1 MYGWFEPGGGIN
13 KFFKNTQMIDV
24 LLRSCSYSNNIVIGN
39 GYGCCPSNALSPG
52 PAAVYIRENNVG
64 LKKIPDPSV
73 SLDVAGQVRTDTG
86 FSTTDANM
94 TGPNTGW
101 YATSSNMGYANSNYL
116 VTSDGLTRTHVTISD
131 MILQNKLILSNV
143 TVINVE
149 YNNQNSYD
157 VTLAV
162 QGSNQNVLENIT
174 NVDFISV
181 NDVIY
186 DIVAVETNQT
196 FKIVPHF
203 GDAQVFPLPFQPNAI
218 LPSVHVLHNFKGD
231 SSVTTNPM
239 LAWFVAESFIANL
252 SSPYMLTIQA
262 KFLSDLDASNV
273 FVGQN
278 YSLST
283 GDIAKN
289 IVLLQSAIWSDP
301 LSATLTL
308 VTLDRSRAPI
318 AALSK
323 GFGCVASLILLDVL
337 QPTKIVDTNCVI
349 GSYTYPQSA
358 GPAVLIN
365 GSTLNNYANGSV
377 NKINTVNNIVVN
389 GVNQLDIASI
399 FLSSTNGS
407 LIANLSQSSTDYSFT
422 FMGTLSYTLIG
433 LPFRLLSAPVPI
445 LGQVGVYRYFLEDLS
460 VNGRF
465 LLDMVD
471 QGFAGK
477 LILFSG
483 LNIVA
488 TIKQINAV
496 GQGSPSLDISTLIPS
511 PIPSI
516 LYLVPFKA
524 AVLTLLG
531 EDRCYTKTSF
541 AVCTKASTETLT
553 VNGNA
558 SVTKGLVFR
567 DIASINPTFS
577 MIYDK
582 DLLSMGDMMLI
593 SNSNNT
599 IMMNGTTTING
610 DTVIHGSVTS
620 DHYLSFSDRRLKTD
634 IETSDIDRDLEIIR
648 SIDLKRFY
656 MKSEDLNT
664 QSGNE
669 RNKKKKKRGVIA
681 QELEA
686 ILPEAIHQSQKQYI
700 PSICEIAT
708 VVNERNL
715 VLPPGRYLTDEECD
729 ELIDTKTLLIRC
741 RNQNHGDK
749 ERERERELMV
759 HVISCSSTVI
769 QIEERI
775 VENQV
780 FVVGPWDSYRLVD
793 QEQLLMTMLGALKAI
808 ISKNF

>member
-13 KFFKNTQMIDV
+13 KYFQNTQMIDV

-39 GYGCCPSNALSPG
+39 GYGCSSSPYSSNG
-52 PAAVYIRENNVG
+52 PAAIYIRENNVG
-64 LKKIPDPSV
+64 IKKIPDPSV
-73 SLDVAGQVRTDTG
+73 SLDVTGQVRTDTG
-86 FSTTDANM
+86 FLTTDASLS
-94 TGPNTGW
+94 GPNTGW

-116 VTSDGLTRTHVTISD
+116 VTSDGLMRTHVTISD

-143 TVINVE
+143 TVINVD

-157 VTLAV
+157 VTFAV
-162 QGSNQNVLENIT
+162 PGSNQNILENIT

-181 NDVIY
+181 NDVIF
-186 DIVAVETNQT
+186 DVVAVETNQT

-203 GDAQVFPLPFQPNAI
+203 GDAQVFPLPFQPNTV
-218 LPSVHVLHNFKGD
+218 LPSLHVLQTFKGD

-239 LAWFVAESFIANL
+239 LAWFVAESFI
-252 SSPYMLTIQA
+252 SHSTSPYILTIQA
-262 KFLSDLDASNV
+262 KFLSDVDASNI

-283 GDIAKN
+283 GDIATN
-289 IVLLQSAIWSDP
+289 IVLLQSAIWADP
-301 LSATLTL
+301 SSATLTL
-308 VTLDRSRAPI
+308 VTLDRSIVPL

-323 GFGCVASLILLDVL
+323 GFGCVASLVLLDVL
-337 QPTKIVDTNCVI
+337 QPTKIVDTNCVV
-349 GSYTYPQSA
+349 GSYTYPQSVS
-358 GPAVLIN
+358 PAVLIE
-365 GSTLNNYANGSV
+365 GSSLNRYANGRG
-377 NKINTVNNIVVN
+377 NAINTVNNISVN
-389 GVNQLDIASI
+389 GVNQLDIASV
-399 FLSSTNGS
+399 FLSSTGS
-407 LIANLSQSSTDYSFT
+407 LIANLSATSTHYSFT

-433 LPFRLLSAPVPI
+433 LPFRLLSAPVPV
-445 LGQVGVYRYFLEDLS
+445 LGQIGVYRYFLEDLS

-471 QGFAGK
+471 QGFSGK

-488 TIKQINAV
+488 TIKKINAV
-496 GQGSPSLDISTLIPS
+496 GQGPPSIDLSVSIPS

-516 LYLVPFKA
+516 VYLVPFKA

-558 SVTKGLVFR
+558 SVTKGIVFR
-567 DIASINPTFS
+567 DVASINSTFS

-582 DLLSMGDMMLI
+582 DKLSMGDMLLI
-593 SNSNNT
+593 SSSNNSVT
-599 IMMNGTTTING
+599 LNGNTEIYGSSTVNG
-610 DTVIHGSVTS
+610 DAMIHGSITS
-620 DHYLSFSDRRLKTD
+620 DLYLSFSDQRLKTE
-634 IETSDIDRDLEIIR
+634 IVKSDLDRDLEIIR
-648 SIDLKRFY
+648 SIDLKQFY
-656 MKSEDLNT
+656 MKSEEANQND
-664 QSGNE
+664 
-669 RNKKKKKRGVIA
+669 KKRIKMKKRGVIA
-681 QELEA
+681 QELEG
-686 ILPEAIHQSQKQYI
+686 ILPEAIHRSQKQYV

-708 VVNERNL
+708 VVNDHNL

-729 ELIDTKTLLIRC
+729 DLVKSKSLLIRC
-741 RNQNHGDK
+741 RSHDVENK
-749 ERERERELMV
+749 EKVV
-759 HVISCSSTVI
+759 HVVSCSSTVI

-775 VENQV
+775 DEKEKQV

-793 QEQLLMTMLGALKAI
+793 QEQLLMTMLGALKALI
-808 ISKNF
+808 RRVIK